1 MTQKHIDDAIKNCRW
16 KSQNRGLGRLIEDVC
31 TSQCLPCPVVID
43 NGKCETLI
51 ELFKSESE
59 DK

>member
-1 MTQKHIDDAIKNCRW
+1 MTQKDIDDAIKNCRW
-16 KSQNRGLGRLIEDVC
+16 KSQNRGLGRLIEDIC
-31 TSQCLPCPVVID
+31 TGECLPCSKVIE
-43 NGKCETLI
+43 NGKCDTLI